1 MAARADVMND
11 AHRYTVYGECLQ
23 STMPFPELAEST
35 APEAKWR
42 FETTAQL
49 PAMRDPVDLGAD
61 NISADVHA
69 RLFRHADGHRISVDD
84 TGTFDMSSDGRLVR
98 WQQREE
104 SWPDFVRAHLMGR
117 VLATAMFHD
126 GWLPLHGSAVALRD
140 GVVAFLAPRGFGKTS
155 LALALTQLGARLVT
169 DDTLPVQLPAQLPA
183 QLPPQ
188 MPVQLPAPSAGT
200 TAPLGAAPG
209 DILAWPG
216 VHSMRLRADVG
227 TALGIAA
234 PDLETREGKWL
245 VNDIA
250 ADRRAESCLP
260 LRAIYLIDP
269 VAPDTATLAAARTQ
283 MPPTFAAVGVVAHV
297 KIGRMLGPSA
307 AAAML
312 ERAAV
317 ITRSVPVYRLH
328 AARDLAQ
335 LPALASTIADWH
347 GGIS

>member
-1 MAARADVMND
+1 MND
-11 AHRYTVYGECLQ
+11 ALRYTVYGECLQ
-23 STMPFPELAEST
+23 STMPFPELAESS

-42 FETTAQL
+42 FETTATL
-49 PAMRDPVDLGAD
+49 PPMREPVELGAD
-61 NISADVHA
+61 NIYADVHA
-69 RLFRHADGHRISVDD
+69 RLFRHADGHRITVDD
-84 TGTFDMSSDGRLVR
+84 TGTFDMSADGRLVR
-98 WQQREE
+98 WRRREE

-126 GWLPLHGSAVALRD
+126 GWLPLHGSAVALRE

-169 DDTLPVQLPAQLPA
+169 DDTLPVQLPAQAVGTPA
-183 QLPPQ
+183 H
-188 MPVQLPAPSAGT
+188 T
-200 TAPLGAAPG
+200 TADAVKSGG
-209 DILAWPG
+209 VLAWPG

-227 TALGIAA
+227 TALGMEA

-269 VAPDTATLAAARTQ
+269 VAPDTAALAAARTQ

-335 LPALASTIADWH
+335 LPALASSIAAWH

>member
-1 MAARADVMND
+1 MAAREDVVNG
-11 AHRYTVYGECLQ
+11 AHRYTVYGACL
-23 STMPFPELAEST
+23 SSMMPFPELAEST

-42 FETTAQL
+42 FETATSL
-49 PAMRDPVDLGAD
+49 PPMREPVELGAD
-61 NISADVHA
+61 NIYADVHA
-69 RLFRHADGHRISVDD
+69 RLFRHADGHRITVDD
-84 TGTFDMSSDGRLVR
+84 TGTFDMSADGRLVR
-98 WQQREE
+98 WQEREE

-140 GVVAFLAPRGFGKTS
+140 GVVAFLAPRGFGKSS

-169 DDTLPVQLPAQLPA
+169 DDTLPVQLPD
-183 QLPPQ
+183 
-188 MPVQLPAPSAGT
+188 V
-200 TAPLGAAPG
+200 
-209 DILAWPG
+209 LAWPG
-216 VHSMRLRADVG
+216 VHSMRLRGDVG
-227 TALGIAA
+227 AALGMDA

-245 VNDIA
+245 VTDIA
-250 ADRRAESCLP
+250 ADLRAESSMP

-312 ERAAV
+312 ERAAQ

-328 AARDLAQ
+328 AARDLTQ
-335 LPALASTIADWH
+335 LPALASTIVDWH